1 MTRTRTID
9 TSSRRRVAESL
20 LGEIRWTDE
29 DVGYCQC
36 PGADQH
42 THKSNRR
49 ECRITL
55 DGVPTVFCSHQSC
68 AGAVAETNAK
78 LRSEIGKAE
87 TGGKVPPP
95 TVGELV
101 TRKRRD
107 DAAAALREKETRIA
121 REARETL
128 PVILRDYAWSECDV
142 WEASRLRIDCQ
153 PADDAALFL
162 RSMYAPDDVV
172 WIGET
177 WDSGKP
183 EHAKHFK
190 SCTEWLAG
198 DPPLGPL
205 ICPALFRAGVHGRT
219 QDNIAARPYVV
230 LEGDAADPVCA
241 EKQAR
246 GVPLTDHDKACNRAA
261 CLAVLNWCRL
271 MTELRLRAIVDSGSK
286 SMHGW
291 FDLPDES
298 TLEEM
303 KLILPA
309 LGFDA
314 ATLRPAQPVRL
325 PGVRRAE
332 SGRWQRLLY
341 LNPRQIEDLY
351 ANAH

>member
-1 MTRTRTID
+1 M
-9 TSSRRRVAESL
+9 
-20 LGEIRWTDE
+20 
-29 DVGYCQC
+29 
-36 PGADQH
+36 
-42 THKSNRR
+42 
-49 ECRITL
+49 
-55 DGVPTVFCSHQSC
+55 
-68 AGAVAETNAK
+68 
-78 LRSEIGKAE
+78 
-87 TGGKVPPP
+87 
-95 TVGELV
+95 V

-107 DAAAALREKETRIA
+107 DAAAARRERENQIA

-142 WEASRLRIDCQ
+142 WEASRIRIDCP

-162 RSMYAPDDVV
+162 RSMYAPGDVV

-183 EHAKHFK
+183 EHAAHFR
-190 SCTEWLAG
+190 TVAEWLDG
-198 DPPLGPL
+198 DAPAGPL

-246 GVPLTDHDKACNRAA
+246 GEPLTDDDKARNRAA

-271 MTELRLRAIVDSGSK
+271 MTDLRLRAIVDSGSK

-291 FDLPDES
+291 FDLPDEA

-341 LNPRQIEDLY
+341 LNPRTMENLY
-351 ANAH
+351 ARTR